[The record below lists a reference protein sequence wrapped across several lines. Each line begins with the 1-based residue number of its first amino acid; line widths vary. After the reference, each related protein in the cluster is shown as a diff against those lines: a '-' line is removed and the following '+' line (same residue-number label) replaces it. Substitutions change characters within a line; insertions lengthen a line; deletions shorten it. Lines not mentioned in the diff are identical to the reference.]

1 MDFNLSR
8 VVNVAK
14 KLNIDKTNSKVIT
27 VGGTNGKGSTVA
39 ILESILFETGYNVG
53 SYTSPHLL
61 HFNERIKI
69 NKSPARTKEICDAFE
84 VIEKIRGEVTLTYFE
99 FSTLAA
105 LIIFSKIKLDVIIL
119 EVGLGGRFDA
129 VNIID
134 PDVSII
140 TNIGLD
146 HTDILGNDLEKIAY
160 EKAGIMREGKPT
172 IIGYSKAHKTIISQS
187 EEIKSNLNRIDKD
200 VAQAY
205 EDDIKRDSFTEVF
218 NGILNQVKLK
228 LKDQRDFRC
237 IEAIQQV
244 FDNVENLDYLNK
256 RAVFVYLREISGLN
270 STELSSSLSNIRK
283 HYRKI
288 VGTDIDFI

>member
-1 MDFNLSR
+1 MTKKDVKQKKDTQKKKKTKKKSNYYFTIDTQNKIVEYQKLKNKRRQDSIYTEHIQPAFTELVHNLVSVYKFKSSIEDINHLKHDC
-8 VVNVAK
+8 VVF
-14 KLNIDKTNSKVIT
+14 
-27 VGGTNGKGSTVA
+27 
-39 ILESILFETGYNVG
+39 LFETIYKWKPENGTKAFSYFNVVAKNWLTIH
-53 SYTSPHLL
+53 SRRLLKHSRRSVSVDSPEDFTS
-61 HFNERIKI
+61 
-69 NKSPARTKEICDAFE
+69 
-84 VIEKIRGEVTLTYFE
+84 
-99 FSTLAA
+99 
-105 LIIFSKIKLDVIIL
+105 
-119 EVGLGGRFDA
+119 
-129 VNIID
+129 
-134 PDVSII
+134 
-140 TNIGLD
+140 
-146 HTDILGNDLEKIAY
+146 Y
-160 EKAGIMREGKPT
+160 EKT
-172 IIGYSKAHKTIISQS
+172 Q
-187 EEIKSNLNRIDKD
+187 LNRIDKD

>member
-1 MDFNLSR
+1 MTKKDENKKEEQTKKKKKKKSNYYFTLDTQNKIVEYQKLKNKRRQDLIYTEHIQPAFTELVHNLVSVYKFKSSIEDINHLKHDC
-8 VVNVAK
+8 VVF
-14 KLNIDKTNSKVIT
+14 
-27 VGGTNGKGSTVA
+27 
-39 ILESILFETGYNVG
+39 LFETIYKWKPENGTKAFSYFNVVAKNWLTIH
-53 SYTSPHLL
+53 SRRLLKHSRRSVSVDNPTDFTS
-61 HFNERIKI
+61 
-69 NKSPARTKEICDAFE
+69 
-84 VIEKIRGEVTLTYFE
+84 
-99 FSTLAA
+99 
-105 LIIFSKIKLDVIIL
+105 
-119 EVGLGGRFDA
+119 
-129 VNIID
+129 
-134 PDVSII
+134 
-140 TNIGLD
+140 
-146 HTDILGNDLEKIAY
+146 Y
-160 EKAGIMREGKPT
+160 EK
-172 IIGYSKAHKTIISQS
+172 SQ
-187 EEIKSNLNRIDKD
+187 LNRIDKD

-218 NGILNQVKLK
+218 NGILQQVKLK

>member
-1 MDFNLSR
+1 LTKKDVKKKEEQPKKKKKKKSNYYFTLDTQNKIVEYQKLKNKRRQDSIYTEHIQPAFTELVHNLVSVYKFKSSIEDINHLKHDC
-8 VVNVAK
+8 VVF
-14 KLNIDKTNSKVIT
+14 
-27 VGGTNGKGSTVA
+27 
-39 ILESILFETGYNVG
+39 LFETIYKWKPENGTKAFSYFNVVAKNWLTIH
-53 SYTSPHLL
+53 SRRLLKHSRRSVSVDNPTDFTS
-61 HFNERIKI
+61 
-69 NKSPARTKEICDAFE
+69 
-84 VIEKIRGEVTLTYFE
+84 
-99 FSTLAA
+99 
-105 LIIFSKIKLDVIIL
+105 
-119 EVGLGGRFDA
+119 
-129 VNIID
+129 
-134 PDVSII
+134 
-140 TNIGLD
+140 
-146 HTDILGNDLEKIAY
+146 Y
-160 EKAGIMREGKPT
+160 EK
-172 IIGYSKAHKTIISQS
+172 SQ
-187 EEIKSNLNRIDKD
+187 LNRIDKD

-218 NGILNQVKLK
+218 NGILQQVKLK

>member
-1 MDFNLSR
+1 MTKKDVKQKEDTPKKKKKKKKSNYYFTIDTQNKIVEYQKLKNKRRQDSIYTEHIQPAFTELVHNLVSVYKFKSSIEDINHLKHDC
-8 VVNVAK
+8 VVF
-14 KLNIDKTNSKVIT
+14 
-27 VGGTNGKGSTVA
+27 
-39 ILESILFETGYNVG
+39 LFETIYKWKPENGTKAFSYFNVVAKNWLTIH
-53 SYTSPHLL
+53 SRRLLKHSRRSVSVDSPEDFTS
-61 HFNERIKI
+61 
-69 NKSPARTKEICDAFE
+69 
-84 VIEKIRGEVTLTYFE
+84 
-99 FSTLAA
+99 
-105 LIIFSKIKLDVIIL
+105 
-119 EVGLGGRFDA
+119 
-129 VNIID
+129 
-134 PDVSII
+134 
-140 TNIGLD
+140 
-146 HTDILGNDLEKIAY
+146 Y
-160 EKAGIMREGKPT
+160 EKT
-172 IIGYSKAHKTIISQS
+172 Q
-187 EEIKSNLNRIDKD
+187 LNRIDKD

>member
-1 MDFNLSR
+1 MTKKDVKQKEDTPKKKKKKKKSNYYFTIDTQNKIVEYQKLKNKRRQDSIYTEHIQPAFTELVHNLVSVYKFKSSIEDINHLKHDC
-8 VVNVAK
+8 VVF
-14 KLNIDKTNSKVIT
+14 
-27 VGGTNGKGSTVA
+27 
-39 ILESILFETGYNVG
+39 LFETIYKWKPENGTKALSYFNVVAKNWLTIH
-53 SYTSPHLL
+53 SRRLLKHSRRSVSVDSPEDFTS
-61 HFNERIKI
+61 
-69 NKSPARTKEICDAFE
+69 
-84 VIEKIRGEVTLTYFE
+84 
-99 FSTLAA
+99 
-105 LIIFSKIKLDVIIL
+105 
-119 EVGLGGRFDA
+119 
-129 VNIID
+129 
-134 PDVSII
+134 
-140 TNIGLD
+140 
-146 HTDILGNDLEKIAY
+146 Y
-160 EKAGIMREGKPT
+160 EKT
-172 IIGYSKAHKTIISQS
+172 Q
-187 EEIKSNLNRIDKD
+187 LNRIDKD

>member
-1 MDFNLSR
+1 MTKKDEKKKEKQSKKKKKKKSNYYFTLDTQNKIVEYQKLKNKRRQDSIYTEHIQPAFTELVHNLVSVYKFKSSIEDINHLKHDC
-8 VVNVAK
+8 VVF
-14 KLNIDKTNSKVIT
+14 
-27 VGGTNGKGSTVA
+27 
-39 ILESILFETGYNVG
+39 LFETIYKWKPENGTKAFSYFNVVAKNWLTIH
-53 SYTSPHLL
+53 SRRLLKHSRRSVSVDNPTDFTS
-61 HFNERIKI
+61 
-69 NKSPARTKEICDAFE
+69 
-84 VIEKIRGEVTLTYFE
+84 
-99 FSTLAA
+99 
-105 LIIFSKIKLDVIIL
+105 
-119 EVGLGGRFDA
+119 
-129 VNIID
+129 
-134 PDVSII
+134 
-140 TNIGLD
+140 
-146 HTDILGNDLEKIAY
+146 Y
-160 EKAGIMREGKPT
+160 EK
-172 IIGYSKAHKTIISQS
+172 SQ
-187 EEIKSNLNRIDKD
+187 LNRIDKD

-218 NGILNQVKLK
+218 NGILQQVKLK

>member
-1 MDFNLSR
+1 MTKKDVKKKEEQPKKKKKKKSNYYFTLDTQNKIVEYQKLKNKRRQDSIYTEHIQPAFTELVHNLVSVYKFKSSIEDINHLKHDC
-8 VVNVAK
+8 VVF
-14 KLNIDKTNSKVIT
+14 
-27 VGGTNGKGSTVA
+27 
-39 ILESILFETGYNVG
+39 LFETIYKWKPENGTKAFSYFNVVAKNWLTIH
-53 SYTSPHLL
+53 SRRLLKHSRRSVSVDNPTDFTS
-61 HFNERIKI
+61 
-69 NKSPARTKEICDAFE
+69 
-84 VIEKIRGEVTLTYFE
+84 
-99 FSTLAA
+99 
-105 LIIFSKIKLDVIIL
+105 
-119 EVGLGGRFDA
+119 
-129 VNIID
+129 
-134 PDVSII
+134 
-140 TNIGLD
+140 
-146 HTDILGNDLEKIAY
+146 Y
-160 EKAGIMREGKPT
+160 EK
-172 IIGYSKAHKTIISQS
+172 SQ
-187 EEIKSNLNRIDKD
+187 LNRIDKD

-218 NGILNQVKLK
+218 NGILQQVKLK

>member
-1 MDFNLSR
+1 LTKKDEKKKEEQPKKKKKKKSNYYFTLDTQNKIVEYQKLKNKRRQDSIYTEHIQPAFTELVHNLVSVYKFKSSIEDINHLKHDC
-8 VVNVAK
+8 VVF
-14 KLNIDKTNSKVIT
+14 
-27 VGGTNGKGSTVA
+27 
-39 ILESILFETGYNVG
+39 LFETIYKWKPENGTKAFSYFNVVAKNWLTIH
-53 SYTSPHLL
+53 SRRLLKHSRRSVSVDNPTDFTS
-61 HFNERIKI
+61 
-69 NKSPARTKEICDAFE
+69 
-84 VIEKIRGEVTLTYFE
+84 
-99 FSTLAA
+99 
-105 LIIFSKIKLDVIIL
+105 
-119 EVGLGGRFDA
+119 
-129 VNIID
+129 
-134 PDVSII
+134 
-140 TNIGLD
+140 
-146 HTDILGNDLEKIAY
+146 Y
-160 EKAGIMREGKPT
+160 EK
-172 IIGYSKAHKTIISQS
+172 SQ
-187 EEIKSNLNRIDKD
+187 LNRIDKD

-218 NGILNQVKLK
+218 NGILQQVKLK

>member
-1 MDFNLSR
+1 MTKKDEKKKEEQPKKKKKKKSNYYFTLDTQNKIVEYQKLKNKRRQDSIYTEHIQPAFTELVHNLVSVYKFKSSIEDINHLKHDC
-8 VVNVAK
+8 VVF
-14 KLNIDKTNSKVIT
+14 
-27 VGGTNGKGSTVA
+27 
-39 ILESILFETGYNVG
+39 LFETIYKWKPENGTKAFSYFNVVAKNWLTIH
-53 SYTSPHLL
+53 SRRLLKHSRRSVSVDNPTDFTS
-61 HFNERIKI
+61 
-69 NKSPARTKEICDAFE
+69 
-84 VIEKIRGEVTLTYFE
+84 
-99 FSTLAA
+99 
-105 LIIFSKIKLDVIIL
+105 
-119 EVGLGGRFDA
+119 
-129 VNIID
+129 
-134 PDVSII
+134 
-140 TNIGLD
+140 
-146 HTDILGNDLEKIAY
+146 Y
-160 EKAGIMREGKPT
+160 EK
-172 IIGYSKAHKTIISQS
+172 SQ
-187 EEIKSNLNRIDKD
+187 LNRIDKD

-218 NGILNQVKLK
+218 NGILQQVKLK

>member
-1 MDFNLSR
+1 MTKKDVKQKKDKQKKKKTKKKSNYYFTIDTQNKIVEYQKLKNKRRQDSIYTEHIQPAFTELVHNLVSVYKFKSSIEDINHLKHDC
-8 VVNVAK
+8 VVF
-14 KLNIDKTNSKVIT
+14 
-27 VGGTNGKGSTVA
+27 
-39 ILESILFETGYNVG
+39 LFETIYKWKPENGTKAFSYFNVVAKNWLTIH
-53 SYTSPHLL
+53 SRRLLKHSRRSVSVDSPEDFTS
-61 HFNERIKI
+61 
-69 NKSPARTKEICDAFE
+69 
-84 VIEKIRGEVTLTYFE
+84 
-99 FSTLAA
+99 
-105 LIIFSKIKLDVIIL
+105 
-119 EVGLGGRFDA
+119 
-129 VNIID
+129 
-134 PDVSII
+134 
-140 TNIGLD
+140 
-146 HTDILGNDLEKIAY
+146 Y
-160 EKAGIMREGKPT
+160 EKT
-172 IIGYSKAHKTIISQS
+172 Q
-187 EEIKSNLNRIDKD
+187 LNRIDKD

-218 NGILNQVKLK
+218 NCILNQVKLK

>member
-1 MDFNLSR
+1 MTKKDVKQEEDTPKKKKKKKKSNYYFTIDTQNKIVEYQKLKNKRRQDSIYTEHIQPAFTELVHNLVSVYKFKSSIEDINHLKHDC
-8 VVNVAK
+8 VVF
-14 KLNIDKTNSKVIT
+14 
-27 VGGTNGKGSTVA
+27 
-39 ILESILFETGYNVG
+39 LFETIYKWKPENGTKAFSYFNVVAKNWLTIH
-53 SYTSPHLL
+53 SRRLLKHSRRSVSVDSPEDFTS
-61 HFNERIKI
+61 
-69 NKSPARTKEICDAFE
+69 
-84 VIEKIRGEVTLTYFE
+84 
-99 FSTLAA
+99 
-105 LIIFSKIKLDVIIL
+105 
-119 EVGLGGRFDA
+119 
-129 VNIID
+129 
-134 PDVSII
+134 
-140 TNIGLD
+140 
-146 HTDILGNDLEKIAY
+146 Y
-160 EKAGIMREGKPT
+160 EKT
-172 IIGYSKAHKTIISQS
+172 Q
-187 EEIKSNLNRIDKD
+187 LNRIDKD

>member
-1 MDFNLSR
+1 LTKKDVKQKEDTPKKKKKKKKSNYYFTIDTQNKIVEYQKLKNKRRQDSIYTEHIQPAFTELVHNLVSVYKFKSSIEDINHLKHDC
-8 VVNVAK
+8 VVF
-14 KLNIDKTNSKVIT
+14 
-27 VGGTNGKGSTVA
+27 
-39 ILESILFETGYNVG
+39 LFETIYKWKPENGTKAFSYFNVVAKNWLTIH
-53 SYTSPHLL
+53 SRRLLKHSRRSVSVDSPEDFTS
-61 HFNERIKI
+61 
-69 NKSPARTKEICDAFE
+69 
-84 VIEKIRGEVTLTYFE
+84 
-99 FSTLAA
+99 
-105 LIIFSKIKLDVIIL
+105 
-119 EVGLGGRFDA
+119 
-129 VNIID
+129 
-134 PDVSII
+134 
-140 TNIGLD
+140 
-146 HTDILGNDLEKIAY
+146 Y
-160 EKAGIMREGKPT
+160 EKT
-172 IIGYSKAHKTIISQS
+172 Q
-187 EEIKSNLNRIDKD
+187 LNRIDKD